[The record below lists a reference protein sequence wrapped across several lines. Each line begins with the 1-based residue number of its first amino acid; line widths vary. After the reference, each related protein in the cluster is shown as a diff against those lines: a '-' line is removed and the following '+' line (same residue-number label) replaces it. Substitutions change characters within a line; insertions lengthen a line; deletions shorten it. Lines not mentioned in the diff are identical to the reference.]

1 MKIKSV
7 GTPNGASVESQKS
20 QGTATKFKSPQG
32 MIDALVETS
41 RINPDDFAYK
51 TSPNRFKSL
60 GYALAGWIYM
70 LRRQKNTRI
79 QAFASIFV
87 IGLAA
92 WLGIELISWA
102 VLLLTITM
110 VWMAEFI
117 NAAVEAAIDLSTSE
131 FHPMAKVGK
140 DVASAAV
147 LLGAVASLLIGAI
160 ILLPPL
166 LVRLGF

>member
-1 MKIKSV
+1 MKAKIEHHRMV
-7 GTPNGASVESQKS
+7 
-20 QGTATKFKSPQG
+20 
-32 MIDALVETS
+32 DALVGTS
-41 RINPDDFAYK
+41 RINPEEFAYK
-51 TSPNRFKSL
+51 TSPNRLKSL
-60 GYALAGWIYM
+60 SYALAGWIYM

-79 QAFASIFV
+79 QGVASIA
-87 IGLAA
+87 ILALAA
-92 WLGIELISWA
+92 WLGIEPISWA
-102 VLLLTITM
+102 ILILTITM

-147 LLGAVASLLIGAI
+147 LLGVMASIIIGLI

-166 LVRLGF
+166 LTKLGWG